1 MSVRTST
8 EVLGGRAGS
17 TSQAE
22 GDRQVCSASQS
33 LPAPQCPHHLH
44 PRAGWVCWLPEVL
57 CNVSYRCF
65 HSPQRRARSCAG
77 WARGSPGD
85 QEGWYT
91 CVDGKVQCGT
101 SSLLLPGCECGGFH
115 LSLWVPDLGFGKS
128 HVWENRKERSSFLG
142 TAAPGLMLCH
152 PKPWL
157 GQRIQVT
164 GLPPHS

>member
-22 GDRQVCSASQS
+22 GNRQVCSASQS
-33 LPAPQCPHHLH
+33 LPAPQCPPSSSSQSRLGVL
-44 PRAGWVCWLPEVL
+44 ATGDALQCLLPM
-57 CNVSYRCF
+57 F
-65 HSPQRRARSCAG
+65 PQSSEK
-77 WARGSPGD
+77 GSPGD

-101 SSLLLPGCECGGFH
+101 SSLLLQGCECGGFH

-164 GLPPHS
+164 RLPPHSQG